1 MVYHIKRGNSP
12 NPLDWRYR
20 ANEIQSWSIFPDNA
34 AENIGTMLRYL
45 SRFGDEPSAVF
56 TDDLGQPGTYAEVRR
71 LPNGKTTV
79 RLNAGEREKDLNSWE
94 FWSHQEQYQFFRDR
108 TTEEVNSQALT
119 KDLHDALR
127 LYKEQADPDTKKEF
141 AETLAAKINDEAV
154 TAILKQREGDGVKVF
169 FNG

>member
-1 MVYHIKRGNSP
+1 MEYQIRKRGGSHP
-12 NPLDWRYR
+12 AWQYR
-20 ANEIQSWSIFPDNA
+20 GNVLHSWSFFPDKVESVEGMMRHLQQYGN
-34 AENIGTMLRYL
+34 NPTLK
-45 SRFGDEPSAVF
+45 FV
-56 TDDLGQPGTYAEVRR
+56 DDTGQPATFAEVRR
-71 LPNGKTTV
+71 LPNGKTIV